1 MLSWYLLIRLSD
13 SDPWNVVLMVMTSG
27 DFSWNVFGDQAA
39 KSTILPLWHDIVM
52 TCNASEMQWNANVV
66 KWEL

>member
-1 MLSWYLLIRLSD
+1 
-13 SDPWNVVLMVMTSG
+13 MTSG